1 MFFKLSLLNAKRS
14 FKDYMIY
21 FLTLTFGICIF
32 YMFNALDAQQAML
45 EITSSQLEIIKMLS
59 RVMDLVSLFVAFILG
74 FLMIYANHFLIRRRK
89 KELGLYLTL
98 GMDRNTLNLLLVLE
112 SFAIAIF
119 ALISGLLLGTFLSQ
133 ALSLVTAQLFAVDLK
148 SFTFVFSIKAAI
160 WTIFFFT
167 VLFIVVILCNA
178 ISISKY
184 KLIDLLYGEKKN
196 KTLKQPKFFVT
207 CILFIFSLVIIVLAY
222 MLAKRNG
229 LQSFDYV
236 LISSIILGCVGTY
249 LFFFSLAS
257 IATRLCM
264 TYKSFYYNNIN
275 LFIVKQVMSKIR
287 THHISMSVICL
298 MLFFTIG
305 ILSTGLSMSKTLT
318 SNLAATTPYDATFY
332 SWGDDEAMLTE
343 QLLSHGFPLSALAQ
357 DTLEFN
363 LYESPLH
370 YSDLFDSETMS
381 SKNDRYDFRTDINL
395 RAIKLSDFNHVLT
408 LQGANPIA
416 LNPNEYAISSNVD
429 NLIPLIKDVLQNQAP
444 LTLENESLLPKYQE
458 PFTYSYETTPY
469 SSNALTLIVSDD
481 LLLASPIS
489 TTYLN
494 INYFEDKEASE
505 ALFTQAVKD
514 MKSGT
519 QNFFRPFETKINV
532 YESSLG
538 MSTMLTYIGIYIGF
552 VFLIASAA
560 ILALQQ
566 LLEVTDHTAH
576 YEILRKL
583 GVPHNT
589 LQHSLWV
596 QIALYFFAPL
606 SLALVH
612 SIVGISITNNVVA
625 QFGNLSLGFTSFI
638 TTLFLLFIY
647 GGYFIV
653 TYLTAK
659 NLILHNK

>member
-1 MFFKLSLLNAKRS
+1 
-14 FKDYMIY
+14 
-21 FLTLTFGICIF
+21 
-32 YMFNALDAQQAML
+32 
-45 EITSSQLEIIKMLS
+45 
-59 RVMDLVSLFVAFILG
+59 
-74 FLMIYANHFLIRRRK
+74 
-89 KELGLYLTL
+89 
-98 GMDRNTLNLLLVLE
+98 
-112 SFAIAIF
+112 
-119 ALISGLLLGTFLSQ
+119 
-133 ALSLVTAQLFAVDLK
+133 
-148 SFTFVFSIKAAI
+148 
-160 WTIFFFT
+160 
-167 VLFIVVILCNA
+167 
-178 ISISKY
+178 
-184 KLIDLLYGEKKN
+184 
-196 KTLKQPKFFVT
+196 
-207 CILFIFSLVIIVLAY
+207 
-222 MLAKRNG
+222 
-229 LQSFDYV
+229 
-236 LISSIILGCVGTY
+236 
-249 LFFFSLAS
+249 
-257 IATRLCM
+257 
-264 TYKSFYYNNIN
+264 
-275 LFIVKQVMSKIR
+275 
-287 THHISMSVICL
+287 
-298 MLFFTIG
+298 
-305 ILSTGLSMSKTLT
+305 
-318 SNLAATTPYDATFY
+318 
-332 SWGDDEAMLTE
+332 
-343 QLLSHGFPLSALAQ
+343 
-357 DTLEFN
+357 
-363 LYESPLH
+363 
-370 YSDLFDSETMS
+370 
-381 SKNDRYDFRTDINL
+381 
-395 RAIKLSDFNHVLT
+395 
-408 LQGANPIA
+408 GANPIA